1 MSVDWEATWP
11 YLVNFSFYENFRS
24 VRPGRRG
31 WGWGVGPVP
40 LESSCLNIKYYH
52 STLKY
57 LSFKV
62 LHDNTNQNHDFTHF
76 RGTPILG
83 GSKKGVRGVKKIG
96 PQHFRVLY
104 TLRVLQTKNQKMNPK
119 IERRVVFLTLRHA
132 LYVQIID
139 TCVIFTKEN
148 NTRYLMDFF

>member
-1 MSVDWEATWP
+1 M
-11 YLVNFSFYENFRS
+11 
-24 VRPGRRG
+24 
-31 WGWGVGPVP
+31 GPVS
-40 LESSCLNIKYYH
+40 LQSSCLNINYYH

-104 TLRVLQTKNQKMNPK
+104 TLRVLQTKNQKMNTK
-119 IERRVVFLTLRHA
+119 IERK
-132 LYVQIID
+132 YIS
-139 TCVIFTKEN
+139 TCTTEELAATAGRGAPSPEKLGW
-148 NTRYLMDFF
+148 TRYPVTEMWISYRRISIFALRFEIYRKSKHNVFHDPLPRL

>member
-1 MSVDWEATWP
+1 M
-11 YLVNFSFYENFRS
+11 
-24 VRPGRRG
+24 
-31 WGWGVGPVP
+31 GPVS
-40 LESSCLNIKYYH
+40 LQSSCLNIKYYH

-119 IERRVVFLTLRHA
+119 IERRVVFLTFRHA
-132 LYVQIID
+132 LMGSLSNYGQVWVPM
-139 TCVIFTKEN
+139 C
-148 NTRYLMDFF
+148 MDRHG

>member
-1 MSVDWEATWP
+1 M
-11 YLVNFSFYENFRS
+11 
-24 VRPGRRG
+24 
-31 WGWGVGPVP
+31 GPVS
-40 LESSCLNIKYYH
+40 LQSSCLNIKYYH

-132 LYVQIID
+132 LGPPIGSSSVFLFGSLPFEVGL
-139 TCVIFTKEN
+139 CLEN
-148 NTRYLMDFF
+148 GPKIRSETAVGNR

>member
-1 MSVDWEATWP
+1 M
-11 YLVNFSFYENFRS
+11 
-24 VRPGRRG
+24 
-31 WGWGVGPVP
+31 GPVS
-40 LESSCLNIKYYH
+40 LQSSCLNIKYYH

-104 TLRVLQTKNQKMNPK
+104 TLRVLQTKNQKMNTK

-132 LYVQIID
+132 LKRISSRRNVECI
-139 TCVIFTKEN
+139 T
-148 NTRYLMDFF
+148 YLLSLCMRPHQDASERECSKPQSRMHLRGNAVSLNQGCI

>member
-1 MSVDWEATWP
+1 M
-11 YLVNFSFYENFRS
+11 
-24 VRPGRRG
+24 
-31 WGWGVGPVP
+31 GPVS
-40 LESSCLNIKYYH
+40 LQSSCLNIEYYH

-62 LHDNTNQNHDFTHF
+62 LHDNTNQNHDFILF

-132 LYVQIID
+132 LVAGRKRSQS
-139 TCVIFTKEN
+139 
-148 NTRYLMDFF
+148 RGLSLHSFFRHALRVEWKRSMRPLDWGW